1 MSKRMNDYR
10 TVQFNFTDRLRQFV
24 IKKGLQRI
32 QYIEEFGRVKYIITI
47 DKDKRNAVLKEFYAE
62 LGEAFCR
69 GFDKALSHPYIK
81 LDMCP
86 DFDNLLIL
94 TYGRFVYRFMTSKKG
109 KKLWADLNDKY
120 AQKLKKDK
128 Q

>member
-1 MSKRMNDYR
+1 MKN
-10 TVQFNFTDRLRQFV
+10 
-24 IKKGLQRI
+24 KKAI
-32 QYIEEFGRVKYIITI
+32 M
-47 DKDKRNAVLKEFYAE
+47 KEFYAE
-62 LGEAFCR
+62 LGEAICK
-69 GFDKALSHPYIK
+69 GFSKAFSHPYIK

-120 AQKLKKDK
+120 AKKLKET
-128 Q
+128 